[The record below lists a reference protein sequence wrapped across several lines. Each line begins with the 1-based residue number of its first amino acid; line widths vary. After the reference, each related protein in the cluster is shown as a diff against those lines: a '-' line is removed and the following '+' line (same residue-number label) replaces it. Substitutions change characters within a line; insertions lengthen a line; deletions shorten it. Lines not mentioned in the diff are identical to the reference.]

1 MSDAAPPADA
11 ASSGDASAA
20 VAAVDPAL
28 ATDAAAAAAAPP
40 AIKGTIQT
48 TLELTFPELYRAVL
62 LPSDVVNQ
70 RVEAERAAEEELQWQ
85 IKSQEIRKTERA
97 AAAAAARAQ
106 AEEAKAVAERAAA
119 EAALKA
125 AKVRGSVSCLQDAL
139 ARHCMTHI
147 IFAYLLYI

>member
-20 VAAVDPAL
+20 VAVVDPAL
-28 ATDAAAAAAAPP
+28 ATDAAAAAPP

-48 TLELTFPELYRAVL
+48 TLELTFPELYKAVL

-106 AEEAKAVAERAAA
+106 AEEAKAAAERAAA

-125 AKVRGSVSCLQDAL
+125 AKVRAL
-139 ARHCMTHI
+139 SLACRMHWPDTVRLILFLHI
-147 IFAYLLYI
+147 FSI